1 MLLTCV
7 KPMNISGE
15 DIAISLWKEFTS
27 VSSKFDRVV
36 LENASA
42 PVIVAITS
50 IKISTY
56 AGNYV

>member
-7 KPMNISGE
+7 KPMNISDE

-36 LENASA
+36 LENAPA

-50 IKISTY
+50 IRISTY
-56 AGNYV
+56 VGNYV